1 MKSTLPLPADP
12 NKDVTKMDLWRQ
24 KLRLQLI
31 EQAERDKQ
39 NKDKFFRA
47 WKDGIAL
54 LDQWGAVLFRGDIEK
69 ATNREDLRPNW
80 NSIDR
85 NFGVLS
91 TGEQIFVG
99 VMYSFFNPA
108 DGQDLLKRAGHEN
121 FVDGISRL
129 DHEHR
134 SVIARLTTSHHGW

>member
-1 MKSTLPLPADP
+1 MTSILLLPPDP
-12 NKDVTKMDLWRQ
+12 NRDESKMELWRQ
-24 KLRLQLI
+24 KLRQKLI
-31 EQAERDKQ
+31 DQAERDKQ
-39 NKDKFFRA
+39 NKDKFFQA

-54 LDQWGAVLFRGDIEK
+54 LDQWGTVLFRGDIEK
-69 ATNREDLRPNW
+69 ATHRDELRPNW

-85 NFGVLS
+85 SFGVLS

-99 VMYSFFNPA
+99 VMYSFFNPD

-129 DHEHR
+129 GHEHR
-134 SVIARLTTSHHGW
+134 SVIARLTTAHYGW

>member
-1 MKSTLPLPADP
+1 MGISGMFMKSTLRLPADP
-12 NKDVTKMDLWRQ
+12 NKDVTKMNLWRQ

-69 ATNREDLRPNW
+69 ATDREELRPNW
-80 NSIDR
+80 NSIDKS
-85 NFGVLS
+85 FGVLS

-99 VMYSFFNPA
+99 VMYSL
-108 DGQDLLKRAGHEN
+108 DRK
-121 FVDGISRL
+121 STRL
-129 DHEHR
+129 N
-134 SVIARLTTSHHGW
+134 SSH